1 MKIFLFITLLLLGT
15 ILPMK
20 VSAALNRPPV
30 SVRMQKTPGNGDRDD
45 DQKEDKRIPSAPVY
59 CTIDF
64 ANQTVSGD
72 FTSRLLVFEV
82 WSEDGEQCIATFD
95 DESHLIEYLDSA
107 EGDYQLRFYSDSYVY
122 IGFISL

>member
-1 MKIFLFITLLLLGT
+1 
-15 ILPMK
+15 MK
-20 VSAALNRPPV
+20 VSAEPNRPPV
-30 SVRMQKTPGNGDRDD
+30 PVRMQKTPGNGDKGDD
-45 DQKEDKRIPSAPVY
+45 KKDGKRIPSAPVY

-64 ANQTVSGD
+64 ENQTVSGN

-82 WSEDGEQCIATFD
+82 WSEDGDQCIATFD